1 MFQPYKM
8 QDLGPETTFGG
19 LEPETF
25 GSVFWLEA
33 RKQNYK
39 KWFNVPREDLFNYK

>member
-19 LEPETF
+19 LEPRTF

-33 RKQNYK
+33 K